1 MPQLN
6 PSTDYGEHV
15 PNPEEYMQQGLY
27 YWYSSEQKDMLL
39 VFWFKFD
46 WLRGQIKETDS
57 AINYL

>member
-15 PNPEEYMQQGLY
+15 PKPEEYMQQGLY

-46 WLRGQIKETDS
+46 WLCGQIKETDS
-57 AINYL
+57 AIN